1 MAATGR
7 IMIVDD
13 DFDIIYVVR
22 QYLVKW
28 GFEVDSF
35 TNPVYALQ
43 KFKENP
49 DQYSLILTDIR
60 MPEMSGIRLAM
71 LIQEIKPSIKV
82 VIMTAYELTPDEL
95 GEHLPTISRDDI
107 LQKPFRLLQV
117 CTAIKKQLQI
127 TKPRK
132 QIR

>member
-132 QIR
+132 QMR

>member
-95 GEHLPTISRDDI
+95 GEHLPTISHDDI